1 MKFTI
6 ENIGCQMNN
15 HDMERMRAL
24 LIESGLTCVQE
35 AQDADIVIVNTCC
48 VREKA
53 EQKFYSRM
61 GRLRSMKRK
70 KGTILALQD
79 ALPSLKRMLFLKGFL
94 SLTLL

>member
-1 MKFTI
+1 
-6 ENIGCQMNN
+6 MNN